1 MEDTMID
8 WESGD
13 WGGRV
18 HLASNG
24 SWVPDRHGD
33 EADDELRAV
42 DRAAAARSSTEPLLR
57 EDR

>member
-1 MEDTMID
+1 MID